1 MRLLRKAALVLA
13 AGAVALSLGGCISL
27 FPKAKPAQLY
37 RFGATVPP
45 AAAAPRQTVVVK
57 GIVDF
62 EEAAATDRI
71 LTSDGDTVAYIAGAR
86 WVSSAPVLFDEAL
99 DRTFQNTPS
108 APLLVRRSRALADAL
123 VLTLDVST
131 FETRY
136 TGGAE
141 PTVVIELKAA
151 LIRPATRETAAEKVF
166 RIERPA
172 SENRVSAIVQAYDA
186 AVTQVLSDLA
196 AWTSQYAA

>member
-1 MRLLRKAALVLA
+1 MRRLRNAIMVLA
-13 AGAVALSLGGCISL
+13 AGAAALALGGCISL

-37 RFGATVPP
+37 RFGADIPP
-45 AAAAPRQTVVVK
+45 AAAAPRHTTVVK

-62 EEAAATDRI
+62 EEAAATDRM

-86 WVSSAPVLFDEAL
+86 WVASAPTLFDEAL

-136 TGGAE
+136 TGGAS
-141 PTVVIELKAA
+141 PTVVIELKAD
-151 LIRPATRETAAEKVF
+151 LIRPRNRETAAEKVF
-166 RIERPA
+166 RVEKPA

-186 AVTQVLSDLA
+186 AVTQILVDLA
-196 AWTSQYAA
+196 AWTAQYAA

>member
-1 MRLLRKAALVLA
+1 MSLVRNLGMAAA
-13 AGAVALSLGGCISL
+13 AAVVALALGGCISL
-27 FPKAKPAQLY
+27 FPKTKPAQLY
-37 RFGATVPP
+37 RFGATLPP
-45 AAAAPRQTVVVK
+45 AAAAPRSTIVVK

-62 EEAAATDRI
+62 ENAAAGDRI

-86 WVSSAPVLFDEAL
+86 WVSSAPTLFDEAL

-108 APLLVRRSRALADAL
+108 APMLVARRRGTADAM

-136 TGGAE
+136 TGGLS
-141 PTVVIELKAA
+141 PTVVVEMKAD
-151 LIRPATRETAAEKVF
+151 LVKPDRSTAAEKVF
-166 RIERPA
+166 RVEKPA

-186 AVTQVLSDLA
+186 AVSQALSDLA
-196 AWTSQYAA
+196 AWTGDYAR